1 VAEPGRL
8 EATTQV
14 LPVRAIVDESGSTM
28 DGMLVELVKR
38 AGRRLGLDISHY
50 RPFSRRRASRVHELG
65 IRTVVDVGA
74 NAGQYGRALRAVGYT
89 GAIISLEP
97 LAAAFAELERTA
109 SADSSWECLKVAA
122 GAEEVSA
129 QLNVASNTTSSSLLS
144 MTDEHTAGAPTVA
157 TVGHEVVT
165 VRPLDE
171 LVLPAEP
178 PVMLKLDVQGYEAN
192 VLAGA
197 ERLLSSTALLECEL
211 SLARLYEGQESF
223 AGMVAMLDDYG
234 FALVDLDPFF
244 YDPRDGR
251 VLALDG
257 LFVRRTGVGD

>member
-1 VAEPGRL
+1 
-8 EATTQV
+8 
-14 LPVRAIVDESGSTM
+14 M
-28 DGMLVELVKR
+28 DGMLAEVVKR
-38 AGRRLGLDISHY
+38 VGRKLGLDVSHY

-74 NAGQYGRALRAVGYT
+74 NAGQYGRALRAAGYT

-97 LAAAFAELERTA
+97 QAAAFADLERAA
-109 SADSSWECLKVAA
+109 SADSFWECLNVAA
-122 GAEEVSA
+122 GAERA
-129 QLNVASNTTSSSLLS
+129 NARLNVASNTTSSSLLA

-157 TVGHEVVT
+157 AVGHEIVT

-171 LVLPAEP
+171 VVLPVEL
-178 PVMLKLDVQGYEAN
+178 PVMLKLDVQGYEAK

-197 ERLLSSTALLECEL
+197 EGLLTSTALLECEL

-223 AGMVAMLDDYG
+223 AGMVSMLDGYG

-257 LFVRRTGVGD
+257 LFVRRTGMGDN